1 MICFEIQYPKGP
13 KAKANWD
20 RRFGLNAYY
29 AGKRWQERKRDAE
42 ELHMIARAAMHRA
55 GIRPMIIQGP
65 VALTFYFD
73 DGLDCSNHAMLVKA
87 IEDAMKGYIIK
98 DDSRKYVQSI
108 TMKFHGKDCIRV
120 EVKGL
125 DGEEEKSSR

>member
-1 MICFEIQYPKGP
+1 MIRFEIQYPQGKKG
-13 KAKANWD
+13 KSSWN

-29 AGKRWQERKRDAE
+29 AGKSWPERKRDAE

-55 GIRPMIIQGP
+55 GIRQEIIQGP

-73 DGLDCSNHAMLVKA
+73 DGLDCSNHAILVKA

>member
-1 MICFEIQYPKGP
+1 MIRFDIQYPKGG
-13 KAKANWD
+13 KARTIGT

-29 AGKRWQERKRDAE
+29 TGKSWPERKKDAE
-42 ELHMIARAAMHRA
+42 ELHMIARAAMHKA
-55 GIRPMIIQGP
+55 GIKQEIIQGP

-108 TMKFHGKDCIRV
+108 TMKFHDGDCIRV
-120 EVKGL
+120 EV
-125 DGEEEKSSR
+125 EELHGALQN

>member
-1 MICFEIQYPKGP
+1 MIRFEIQYPQGKKG
-13 KAKANWD
+13 KSSWN

-29 AGKRWQERKRDAE
+29 AGKSWPERKRDAE

-55 GIRPMIIQGP
+55 GITPEIIQGP

-73 DGLDCSNHAMLVKA
+73 DGLDCSNHAMLVKT

-108 TMKFHGKDCIRV
+108 TMRFHDRDCIRV
-120 EVKGL
+120 EVEEL
-125 DGEEEKSSR
+125 DGPPQEGKR